1 MAKLKIR
8 IFKNSDTQPDT
19 TITIPLGIL
28 KVASKLIPKRAVAI
42 LENEGID
49 LNQII
54 EISQNEEVRGTLVEI
69 EKHKKNEKVIISIE

>member
-8 IFKNSDTQPDT
+8 IFKNHDTQPDT

>member
-8 IFKNSDTQPDT
+8 IFKNNDTQPDT
-19 TITIPLGIL
+19 TITIPLNIL
-28 KVASKLIPKRAVAI
+28 KVASKLIPKRAIAV

-54 EISQNEEVRGTLVEI
+54 EISQNEEVSGTLVEI
-69 EKHKKNEKVIISIE
+69 EKHKKNEKVIIAIE